1 MTQRVI
7 IDRTFIDAD
16 GTRWVIDYKT
26 GSHEGGELDA
36 FLDKEVQRYREQV
49 ESYARV
55 MRRME
60 PGRVVRVGLWFPMVR
75 GWWDFAPVGD
85 AGGVTVV

>member
-75 GWWDFAPVGD
+75 GWWDFEPADD
-85 AGGVTVV
+85 AGGVTAV